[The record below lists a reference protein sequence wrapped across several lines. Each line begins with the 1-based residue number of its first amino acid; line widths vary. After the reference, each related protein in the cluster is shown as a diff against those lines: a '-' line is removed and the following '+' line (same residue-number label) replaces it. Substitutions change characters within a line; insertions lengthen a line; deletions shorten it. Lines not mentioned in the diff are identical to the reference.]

1 MKVLEEYT
9 ALSAARRWQNGYKH
23 ILFFCP
29 LPTAQCL
36 LLTACCLLL
45 TACGGPNT
53 PLDAG
58 TRQAIDS
65 IAAAE
70 VRQARMEIDSLCK
83 LDRTTLLPRLVDSIK
98 QKRVREIQE
107 QLKTV
112 PK

>member
-1 MKVLEEYT
+1 MKVLK
-9 ALSAARRWQNGYKH
+9 LLPAACG
-23 ILFFCP
+23 
-29 LPTAQCL
+29 
-36 LLTACCLLL
+36 LLL

-70 VRQARMEIDSLCK
+70 IRQARMEIDSLCGVER
-83 LDRTTLLPRLVDSIK
+83 RTVLPRLVDSIK
-98 QKRVREIQE
+98 QKRMREIRE